1 VRLISDLL
9 EKMDFRVKITED
21 VIDAV
26 LLKFKR
32 PEIERRLEVMGRMT
46 VFTKQ
51 LDMAM
56 YNEDIAE
63 WYRDEFIRDHMQ
75 ALGLQS

>member
-1 VRLISDLL
+1 MGR
-9 EKMDFRVKITED
+9 KITED
-21 VIDAV
+21 VINAL

-32 PEIERRLEVMGRMT
+32 PDIEKRLEVMGRMT

-56 YNEDIAE
+56 YNDDITD
-63 WYRDEFIRDHMQ
+63 WYRDEFVRDHMQ
-75 ALGLQS
+75 MPGMGK